1 MKVLGI
7 IPSRYKST
15 RLPGKPLI
23 KINGISMIERVY
35 KRAMKAKLVD
45 ELIVATDDIKIFNE
59 VKRFGGKVMMTSSRH
74 QSGTDRIAEVASKTN
89 YEIIV
94 NIQGDEPLIPP
105 TNIDK
110 IVAPMLK
117 DRNLNVA
124 TLAFRFKNIY
134 EVMDINNVKVVLDV
148 NGFSLYFSRSIIPF
162 NRNQSIVKLD
172 LNKTRYYKHIGLY
185 AFRKDYLLRF
195 AKMKPSDLEKSE
207 KLEQLRIIEN
217 GDKIK
222 VVITTL
228 DSHSVDTKQD
238 LEKIKSYFK

>member
-7 IPSRYKST
+7 IPSRFKSS

-23 KINGISMIERVY
+23 KIDGVSMIERVY
-35 KRAMKAKLVD
+35 KRAMKAKLID
-45 ELIVATDDIKIFNE
+45 ELIVATDDKKIFNE

-110 IVAPMLK
+110 VVAPMLK

-134 EVMDINNVKVVLDV
+134 EVMDINNVKVVLDI
-148 NGFSLYFSRSIIPF
+148 NGFALYFSRSIIPF
-162 NRNQSIVKLD
+162 NRNESIVKLD
-172 LNKTRYYKHIGLY
+172 LNKTKYFKHIGLY
-185 AFRKDYLLRF
+185 AFRKDYLSKF

-207 KLEQLRIIEN
+207 KLEQLRIVEN
-217 GDKIK
+217 GEKIK
-222 VVITTL
+222 VVTTTL

>member
-7 IPSRYKST
+7 IPSRYKSS

-23 KINGISMIERVY
+23 KIDGISMIERVY
-35 KRAMKAKLVD
+35 KRALKAKLID
-45 ELIVATDDIKIFNE
+45 ELIVATDDKKIFDE
-59 VKRFGGKVMMTSSRH
+59 VKRFGGKVMMTSARH
-74 QSGTDRIAEVASKTN
+74 QSGTDRIAEVASKSN

-94 NIQGDEPLIPP
+94 NIQGDEPLIPS

-110 IVAPMLK
+110 VVSPMLK
-117 DRNLNVA
+117 DRNLNVT
-124 TLAFRFKNIY
+124 TLAYRFKDIY

-148 NGFSLYFSRSIIPF
+148 NSFALYFSRSIIPF
-162 NRNQSIVKLD
+162 NRNESIVKLD

-185 AFRKDYLLRF
+185 AFRKDYLLKF

-207 KLEQLRIIEN
+207 KLEQLRIVEN
-217 GDKIK
+217 GEKIK
-222 VVITTL
+222 VVTTIL

-238 LEKIKSYFK
+238 LEKIKAYFK

>member
-7 IPSRYKST
+7 IPSRYKSS

-23 KINGISMIERVY
+23 KIDGISMIERVY
-35 KRAMKAKLVD
+35 KRALKAKLID
-45 ELIVATDDIKIFNE
+45 ELIVATDDKKIFNE
-59 VKRFGGKVMMTSSRH
+59 VKRFGGKVMMTSPRH

-94 NIQGDEPLIPP
+94 NIQGDEPFIPP

-110 IVAPMLK
+110 VVAPMLK

-124 TLAFRFKNIY
+124 TLAYRFKDIY

-148 NGFSLYFSRSIIPF
+148 NGFALYFSRSIIPF
-162 NRNQSIVKLD
+162 NRNEAIVKLD
-172 LNKTRYYKHIGLY
+172 LNKTKYYKHIGLY
-185 AFRKDYLLRF
+185 AFRKEYLSKF

-207 KLEQLRIIEN
+207 RLEQLRIIEN
-217 GDKIK
+217 GEKIK
-222 VVITTL
+222 MVTTTL
-228 DSHSVDTKQD
+228 DSHSVDTRQD